1 MRALV
6 ARHQHDRDLAVGP
19 GARAD
24 AGLLAHRAQAA
35 FGRRDQARR
44 ETPAALERE
53 LGAVRVAVGLDH
65 FIRRDQLDLRAGGQP
80 SQQGGAQE
88 AVLDDPSHRR
98 GLGALGGRLAVI
110 EMQEQRARPAVV
122 AGVGDADVENRL
134 GLVGQ
139 FGPDAKG
146 CEQALAGIGDG
157 GGAAVEACVGEGL
170 ERHPVDQG
178 GAEAGFARGERQ
190 QAAVQA
196 GAHHREIEP
205 IAVHAP

>member
-6 ARHQHDRDLAVGP
+6 ARHQHDRDLVVGP

-24 AGLLAHRAQAA
+24 AGLLAHGAEAA

-44 ETPAALERE
+44 ETPAALQRE
-53 LGAVRVAVGLDH
+53 FGAVRVAVGLDH
-65 FIRRDQLDLRAGGQP
+65 FIRRDQLDLRAGRQP

-88 AVLDDPSHRR
+88 AVLDDPAHRR
-98 GLGALGGRLAVI
+98 GLIALGRPPRDDRNAGTAGW
-110 EMQEQRARPAVV
+110 PAVV
-122 AGVGDADVENRL
+122 AGIGDADIENRL

-139 FGPDAKG
+139 FGPDAERREK
-146 CEQALAGIGDG
+146 ALAGIGDG
-157 GGAAVEACVGEGL
+157 GGAAVEAGVGEGC
-170 ERHPVDQG
+170 ERHAVDQG